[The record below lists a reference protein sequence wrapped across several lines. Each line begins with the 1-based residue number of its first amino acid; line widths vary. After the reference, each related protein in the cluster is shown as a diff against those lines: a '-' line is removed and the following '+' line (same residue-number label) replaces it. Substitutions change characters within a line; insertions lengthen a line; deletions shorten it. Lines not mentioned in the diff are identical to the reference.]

1 MSGISEISSISGP
14 KDHQP
19 SIKTLVSSSIA
30 AKSPNKIEK
39 PNNIQEDSSPDTVMS
54 KK

>member
-1 MSGISEISSISGP
+1 MSGMSEISSISGP
-14 KDHQP
+14 KDQLP
-19 SIKTLVSSSIA
+19 SVKTPVSSNIA

-39 PNNIQEDSSPDTVMS
+39 PNNIQEDSSPDTNMS